1 MYTMLVKQVNLEEFL
16 VLLGGF
22 SNLILLNKIEL
33 LEKFQGTTFQ
43 EFLSTGTNKMIF
55 CGC

>member
-1 MYTMLVKQVNLEEFL
+1 MLVKQVNLEEFL